1 MQNVSSDISLIRWT
15 FTIVLSVFLSMV
27 TIWDGGLIKVLV
39 WVSLMLIVLTMLRFF
54 EEKNIVGTTLKIT
67 LFTLGLWFIEVS
79 GFAWWAGF
87 VFLAVFEGAGMKST
101 PLKVTLASVFS
112 TAAMALGSYFSHDKM
127 LTMVRHEAI
136 LLFAVIIYML
146 LVHLIAKYTD
156 MSRNYQKALEMSA
169 LESLTERKLREELS
183 YKMAQE
189 EMNARLKERER
200 ISRDIHNSVGHT
212 LSAASVTLDAAKLLA
227 DSDTEMSKEKM
238 TVAND
243 RIKESIDSIRSVV
256 RTLDSVDDSVNVK
269 DYLKSLGEMTSNF
282 AMDTDVKVFH
292 NFEDID
298 DEGSIDIQI
307 ASFISGAISELL
319 TNGMKHGNATVF
331 VIIFTMDTKH
341 ISVKVQDNGNGF
353 GEITFE
359 ERQRKLDEGFGL
371 RKMEDQISS
380 WGGMMNIDGSDG
392 FKVMIN
398 LPRVTKETVDGKDN
412 SGR

>member
-15 FTIVLSVFLSMV
+15 FTIVLSIFLSMV
-27 TIWDGGLIKVLV
+27 TMWDGGLVKDLL
-39 WVSLMLIVLTMLRFF
+39 WVALMLIVLTMLRFF
-54 EEKNIVGTTLKIT
+54 ENKNIVGTTLRIT

-79 GFAWWAGF
+79 GFAWWSGF

-112 TAAMALGSYFSHDKM
+112 TAALALGSYFSHDKIAV
-127 LTMVRHEAI
+127 MVKHEAI

-169 LESLTERKLREELS
+169 LESLNERKLREELS

-256 RTLDSVDDSVNVK
+256 RTLDSVDDSVAVK
-269 DYLKSLGEMTSNF
+269 DYLKSLAEMTSNF

-292 NFEDID
+292 NFDDID
-298 DEGSIDIQI
+298 DEGSFDIQV

-331 VIIFTMDTKH
+331 VIIFTMDSKH
-341 ISVKVQDNGNGF
+341 ISVKVQDNGKGF
-353 GEITFE
+353 GDITFE
-359 ERQRKLDEGFGL
+359 ERQRVMNEGFGL
-371 RKMEDQISS
+371 RKMEDQVSS
-380 WGGMMNIDGSDG
+380 WGGTMNIDGSDG
-392 FKVMIN
+392 FKVMIS
-398 LPRVTKETVDGKDN
+398 LPRVTKETADGKDN
-412 SGR
+412 TGR